1 MDSWC
6 SKYVI
11 SKSNLIEWKQNVLTP
26 VGDTIL
32 ELSRQ
37 SRYNTF
43 SIRTNISPN
52 NNLKNLQAK
61 YAITLTEKVIKKIVK
76 SCTGFQK

>member
-6 SKYVI
+6 NKYVI

-26 VGDTIL
+26 VDNKIL
-32 ELSRQ
+32 ELFRQ

-43 SIRTNISPN
+43 SIRTDISPN
-52 NNLKNLQAK
+52 NNLKNLQAN
-61 YAITLTEKVIKKIVK
+61 YAITATEKVIKNID
-76 SCTGFQK
+76 